1 MNVDHLSKLTLSALA
16 LASAA
21 ATGCTRPNDL
31 GLAPLDQPAVVTANG
46 AQKTSEVTM
55 YRMGTLDP
63 QGTLLTMAV
72 TNASLHLT
80 TTADKATVEELVFTL
95 ADQNLAPTS
104 ALPQGVNLRNQEL
117 RITQTVPATMSERT
131 PDALTAAVHTS
142 LQYRA
147 AMILDDGSLYQLGNT
162 ETDPVE
168 LDVRATRY
176 FGGVH
181 VTVDGAPQGKCWS
194 IPGVIEITN
203 CSLYVE
209 TDGDA
214 TSNN

>member
-1 MNVDHLSKLTLSALA
+1 MKRSKLMLSALLIA
-16 LASAA
+16 GAAA
-21 ATGCTRPNDL
+21 ATGCTRANEL
-31 GLAPLDQPAVVTANG
+31 GLAPLDQPAIVKAQG
-46 AQKTSEVTM
+46 AQRSSEVTM
-55 YRMGTLDP
+55 YRTGTLDP
-63 QGTLLTMAV
+63 QGTLLTMQV
-72 TNASLHLT
+72 SDASVFFST
-80 TTADKATVEELVFTL
+80 TEDKASVEELVFHL
-95 ADQNLAPTS
+95 ADTNMAATS
-104 ALPQGVNLRNQEL
+104 TVPYGVNLRNQEL
-117 RITQTVPATMSERT
+117 RITQTVSAAMQEKT
-131 PDALTAAVHTS
+131 PDAVTTRIHTA

-147 AMILDDGSLYQLGNT
+147 AMVLDDGSLYQLGNT
-162 ETDPVE
+162 MTEPVD
-168 LDVRATRY
+168 LDIRATRY

>member
-1 MNVDHLSKLTLSALA
+1 MKRSKLMLSALLVTGA
-16 LASAA
+16 I
-21 ATGCTRPNDL
+21 ATGCTRPNDT
-31 GLAPLDQPAVVTANG
+31 GLAPLDQPAIVKAQG

-72 TNASLHLT
+72 TDASVFFT
-80 TTADKATVEELVFTL
+80 TTKDQAKVQELVFFL

-117 RITQTVPATMSERT
+117 RITSTVPAAMEERD
-131 PDALTAAVHTS
+131 PNALTATVHTA

-147 AMILDDGSLYQLGNT
+147 AMILDDGTYYQLGNT
-162 ETDPVE
+162 TTEPVD
-168 LDVRATRY
+168 LSVRATRY

-181 VTVDGAPQGKCWS
+181 ITVDGAPQGKCWS
-194 IPGVIEITN
+194 IPGVIEISN

-209 TDGDA
+209 TDGGA
-214 TSNN
+214 TSND

>member
-1 MNVDHLSKLTLSALA
+1 MKRSKLMLSAL
-16 LASAA
+16 LVTGAA
-21 ATGCTRPNDL
+21 VTGCTRPNEL
-31 GLAPLDQPAVVTANG
+31 GLAPLDQPAIVKADG
-46 AQKTSEVTM
+46 ALKTSQVTM

-63 QGTLLTMAV
+63 QGTLLTMRV
-72 TNASLHLT
+72 TDASVFFS
-80 TTADKATVEELVFTL
+80 TTADKASVEELVFKL
-95 ADQNLAPTS
+95 EDQNLAPTT
-104 ALPQGVNLRNQEL
+104 ALPEGVNLRNQEL
-117 RITQTVPATMSERT
+117 RITQTVPATMQERL
-131 PDALTAAVHTS
+131 PDALTARVHTA

-162 ETDPVE
+162 TTEPVD

>member
-1 MNVDHLSKLTLSALA
+1 MKRSKLMLSAL
-16 LASAA
+16 LVTGAA
-21 ATGCTRPNDL
+21 VTGCTRPNEL
-31 GLAPLDQPAVVTANG
+31 GLAPLDQPAIVKANG
-46 AQKTSEVTM
+46 VQSTSEVTM
-55 YRMGTLDP
+55 YRTGTLDP
-63 QGTLLTMAV
+63 QGTLITMHV
-72 TNASLHLT
+72 TDASVLFST
-80 TTADKATVEELVFTL
+80 TTEKASVQELVFHL
-95 ADQNLAPTS
+95 SDENLPATS

-117 RITQTVPATMSERT
+117 RITQTVSAEMQERV
-131 PDALTAAVHTS
+131 PDALTARVHTS

-147 AMILDDGSLYQLGNT
+147 AMILDDGTLYQLGNT
-162 ETDPVE
+162 MTEPVD

-176 FGGVH
+176 YGGVH

-194 IPGVIEITN
+194 IPGVIEISN

>member
-1 MNVDHLSKLTLSALA
+1 MKRSKMMLSAMLIVGA
-16 LASAA
+16 T
-21 ATGCTRPNDL
+21 ATGCTRANEI
-31 GLAPLDQPAVVTANG
+31 GLAPLDQPAIVKANG
-46 AQKTSEVTM
+46 AQKTSQVTM

-63 QGTLLTMAV
+63 QGTLLTIPVRDAEV
-72 TNASLHLT
+72 FFST
-80 TTADKATVEELVFTL
+80 TKDQAKVEELVFRL
-95 ADQNLAPTS
+95 EDQNLAPTS

-117 RITQTVPATMSERT
+117 RITQTVPAAMEQRE
-131 PDALTAAVHTS
+131 PDALTAHVHTS

-147 AMILDDGSLYQLGNT
+147 AMILDDGTYYQLGNT
-162 ETDPVE
+162 NTEAVD

-181 VTVDGAPQGKCWS
+181 VTVDGAPTGKCWS

-209 TDGDA
+209 SDGDA
-214 TSNN
+214 TTND

>member
-1 MNVDHLSKLTLSALA
+1 MKRSKLMLSALLVTGAA
-16 LASAA
+16 L
-21 ATGCTRPNDL
+21 TGCTRPNEL
-31 GLAPLDQPAVVTANG
+31 GLAPLDQPAIVKAEG

-63 QGTLLTMAV
+63 QGTLITMGV
-72 TNASLHLT
+72 SDASVFFT
-80 TTADKATVEELVFTL
+80 TTTDKASVEELVFHL
-95 ADQNLAPTS
+95 ADQNLPPTS
-104 ALPQGVNLRNQEL
+104 ALPEGVNLRNQEL
-117 RITQTVPATMSERT
+117 RITQTVAAEMQQREPN
-131 PDALTAAVHTS
+131 ALAALVHTT

-147 AMILDDGSLYQLGNT
+147 AIILDDGSLYQLGNT
-162 ETDPVE
+162 TTEPVD

-181 VTVDGAPQGKCWS
+181 ITVDGAPQGKCWS

>member
-1 MNVDHLSKLTLSALA
+1 MKRSKLILSALLVSGAA
-16 LASAA
+16 L
-21 ATGCTRPNDL
+21 TGCTRPNEL
-31 GLAPLDQPAVVTANG
+31 GLAPLDQPAIVKANG
-46 AQKTSEVTM
+46 AQKASEVTI

-63 QGTLLTMAV
+63 QGTLITMAV
-72 TNASLHLT
+72 TDASVFFS
-80 TTADKATVEELVFTL
+80 TTADKASVEEMVFHL
-95 ADQNLAPTS
+95 ADTNMAATS
-104 ALPQGVNLRNQEL
+104 TLPEGVNLRNQEL
-117 RITQTVPATMSERT
+117 RITQTVPAAMSERT
-131 PDALTAAVHTS
+131 ADALTARVHTS

-162 ETDPVE
+162 MTEPVD

-194 IPGVIEITN
+194 IPGVIEISN
-203 CSLYVE
+203 CSLFVE

>member
-1 MNVDHLSKLTLSALA
+1 MKRSKLMLSALLVVGA
-16 LASAA
+16 V
-21 ATGCTRPNDL
+21 ATGCTRPNDT
-31 GLAPLDQPAVVTANG
+31 GLAPLDQPAIVKAQG

-63 QGTLLTMAV
+63 QGTLLTMPV
-72 TNASLHLT
+72 TNATVSFT
-80 TTADKATVEELVFTL
+80 TTKDQAKVQELVFFL

-104 ALPQGVNLRNQEL
+104 ALPQGVALRNQEL
-117 RITQTVPATMSERT
+117 RITQTVAAEMQERVA
-131 PDALTAAVHTS
+131 DALTARVHTS

-162 ETDPVE
+162 TTEPVD

-194 IPGVIEITN
+194 IPGVIEISN

-209 TDGDA
+209 TDGSA
-214 TSNN
+214 TTND

>member
-1 MNVDHLSKLTLSALA
+1 MKRSKLTWSALLVAGAA
-16 LASAA
+16 L
-21 ATGCTRPNDL
+21 TGCTRANEL
-31 GLAPLDQPAVVTANG
+31 GLAPLDQPAIVTAKG

-55 YRMGTLDP
+55 YRMGTIDP

-72 TNASLHLT
+72 TDASVHLT
-80 TTADKATVEELVFTL
+80 TTADKATVEELVFHL
-95 ADQNLAPTS
+95 ADENLAATS
-104 ALPQGVNLRNQEL
+104 TVSQGVNLRNQEL
-117 RITQTVPATMSERT
+117 RITATVPATMSERT
-131 PDALTAAVHTS
+131 ADALTAAVHTS

-162 ETDPVE
+162 ETEPVE

-181 VTVDGAPQGKCWS
+181 ITVDGAPQGKCWS

>member
-1 MNVDHLSKLTLSALA
+1 MKRSKLILSALLVSGAA
-16 LASAA
+16 L
-21 ATGCTRPNDL
+21 TGCTRPNEL
-31 GLAPLDQPAVVTANG
+31 GLAPLDQPAIVKANG
-46 AQKTSEVTM
+46 AQKASEVTI

-63 QGTLLTMAV
+63 QGTLITMAV
-72 TNASLHLT
+72 TDASVFFS
-80 TTADKATVEELVFTL
+80 TTADKASIEEMVFHL
-95 ADQNLAPTS
+95 ADTNMAATS
-104 ALPQGVNLRNQEL
+104 TLPEGVNLRNQEL
-117 RITQTVPATMSERT
+117 RITQTVPAAMSERT
-131 PDALTAAVHTS
+131 ADALTARVHTS

-162 ETDPVE
+162 MTEPVD

-194 IPGVIEITN
+194 IPGVIEISN
-203 CSLYVE
+203 CSLFVE

>member
-1 MNVDHLSKLTLSALA
+1 MNRSKLALSGLLVAGAAL
-16 LASAA
+16 
-21 ATGCTRPNDL
+21 TGCTRANDL
-31 GLAPLDQPAVVTANG
+31 GRAPLDQPAIIQAKG
-46 AQKTSEVTM
+46 AQKQSEVTM
-55 YRMGTLDP
+55 YRLGTWDP
-63 QGTLLTMAV
+63 QGTLITMPV
-72 TNASLHLT
+72 TDASLFVT
-80 TTADKATVEELVFTL
+80 TTADNASVEELVFKLGDANLPASSTL
-95 ADQNLAPTS
+95 A
-104 ALPQGVNLRNQEL
+104 GVNLRNQEL
-117 RITQTVPATMSERT
+117 RITQRVPAPMQERDV
-131 PDALTAAVHTS
+131 DAVTLRAHTT

-162 ETDPVE
+162 TTEPVD

-214 TSNN
+214 TTND

>member
-1 MNVDHLSKLTLSALA
+1 MKRSKLMLSAL
-16 LASAA
+16 LITGAA
-21 ATGCTRPNDL
+21 VTGCTRPNEL
-31 GLAPLDQPAVVTANG
+31 GLAPLDQPAIVKASG

-63 QGTLLTMAV
+63 QGTLITMQV
-72 TNASLHLT
+72 TDASVFFST
-80 TTADKATVEELVFTL
+80 TKDKASVEELVFRL
-95 ADQNLAPTS
+95 ADQNLPPTS
-104 ALPQGVNLRNQEL
+104 ALPEGVNLRNQEL
-117 RITQTVPATMSERT
+117 RITSTVAAEMQERV
-131 PDALTAAVHTS
+131 PDALTARVHTA

-162 ETDPVE
+162 MTEAVD

-181 VTVDGAPQGKCWS
+181 VTVDGAPTGKCWS

-209 TDGDA
+209 SDGDA

>member
-1 MNVDHLSKLTLSALA
+1 MKRSKLMLSAL
-16 LASAA
+16 LITGAA
-21 ATGCTRPNDL
+21 VTGCTRPNEL
-31 GLAPLDQPAVVTANG
+31 GLAPLDQPAIVKTNG

-63 QGTLLTMAV
+63 EGTLLTMRV
-72 TNASLHLT
+72 TDASVFFT
-80 TTADKATVEELVFTL
+80 TTSDKANVQELVFKL
-95 ADQNLAPTS
+95 ADQNLPPTS

-117 RITQTVPATMSERT
+117 RITQTVPAAMQERL
-131 PDALTAAVHTS
+131 PDALTARVHTV

-162 ETDPVE
+162 TTEAVD

-181 VTVDGAPQGKCWS
+181 VTVDGAPTGKCWS

-209 TDGDA
+209 SDGDA

>member
-1 MNVDHLSKLTLSALA
+1 MKRSKLMLSALLVTGTA
-16 LASAA
+16 L
-21 ATGCTRPNDL
+21 TGCTRPNAL
-31 GLAPLDQPAVVTANG
+31 GLAPLDQPAIVKANG
-46 AQKTSEVTM
+46 VQSTSEVTM

-63 QGTLLTMAV
+63 DGTLITMHV
-72 TNASLHLT
+72 TDASVLFST
-80 TTADKATVEELVFTL
+80 TKDKASVEELVFRL
-95 ADQNLAPTS
+95 GDENLPATS

-117 RITQTVPATMSERT
+117 RITQTVSAKMEERV
-131 PDALTAAVHTS
+131 PDALTARVHTS

-147 AMILDDGSLYQLGNT
+147 AMILDDGTLYQLGNT
-162 ETDPVE
+162 MTEPVD

-176 FGGVH
+176 YGGVH

-194 IPGVIEITN
+194 IPGVIDISN

>member
-1 MNVDHLSKLTLSALA
+1 MKRTKLLLSALLVA
-16 LASAA
+16 GAA
-21 ATGCTRPNDL
+21 ATGCTRANEL
-31 GLAPLDQPAVVTANG
+31 GLAPLDQPAIVKADG
-46 AQKTSEVTM
+46 AQRSSEVTM
-55 YRMGTLDP
+55 YRTGTLDP
-63 QGTLLTMAV
+63 HGTLITMQV
-72 TNASLHLT
+72 SDASVFFS
-80 TTADKATVEELVFTL
+80 TTADKASVEELVFHL
-95 ADQNLAPTS
+95 ADTNMAATS
-104 ALPQGVNLRNQEL
+104 SVPYGVNLRNQEL
-117 RITQTVPATMSERT
+117 RITQTVSAAMQEKT
-131 PDALTAAVHTS
+131 PDAVTTRIHTA

-147 AMILDDGSLYQLGNT
+147 AMVLDDGSLYQLGNT
-162 ETDPVE
+162 MTEPVD
-168 LDVRATRY
+168 LDIRATRY

>member
-1 MNVDHLSKLTLSALA
+1 MKRSKLLLSIL
-16 LASAA
+16 LIGGAA
-21 ATGCTRPNDL
+21 ATTGCTRANEL
-31 GLAPLDQPAVVTANG
+31 GLAPLDQPAIVKANG

-63 QGTLLTMAV
+63 QGTLLTMRV
-72 TNASLHLT
+72 TDASVFFS
-80 TTADKATVEELVFTL
+80 TTADQAKVEELVFHL
-95 ADQNLAPTS
+95 EDQNLAPTE

-117 RITQTVPATMSERT
+117 RITQTVSAPMEERD
-131 PDALTAAVHTS
+131 PNALTVRAHTA

-147 AMILDDGSLYQLGNT
+147 AMILDDGSLYTLGNT
-162 ETDPVE
+162 ETEPVD

>member
-1 MNVDHLSKLTLSALA
+1 MKRSQLMLLSVLVVSGAAL
-16 LASAA
+16 
-21 ATGCTRPNDL
+21 TGCTRPNEL
-31 GLAPLDQPAVVTANG
+31 GLAPLDEPAIVKANG
-46 AQKTSEVTM
+46 VQSTSEVTM

-63 QGTLLTMAV
+63 EGTLITMHV
-72 TNASLHLT
+72 TDASVLFST
-80 TTADKATVEELVFTL
+80 TKDKASVQELVFRL
-95 ADQNLAPTS
+95 SDANLPATS

-117 RITQTVPATMSERT
+117 RITQTVSAEMQERV
-131 PDALTAAVHTS
+131 PDALTARVHTS

-147 AMILDDGSLYQLGNT
+147 AMILDDGTLYQLGNT
-162 ETDPVE
+162 TTEAVD

-181 VTVDGAPQGKCWS
+181 VTVDGAPTGKCWS

-209 TDGDA
+209 SDGDA

>member
-1 MNVDHLSKLTLSALA
+1 MNRSKLMLSVLA
-16 LASAA
+16 VAGAA
-21 ATGCTRPNDL
+21 ATGCTRANDL
-31 GLAPLDQPAVVTANG
+31 GLAPLDQPAVVKATG

-55 YRMGTLDP
+55 YRTGSIDP
-63 QGTLLTMAV
+63 QGTLITMAV
-72 TNASLHLT
+72 TDASVSLS
-80 TTADKATVEELVFTL
+80 TTADNATVAELTFKL
-95 ADQNLAPTS
+95 ADTNMAATS
-104 ALPQGVNLRNQEL
+104 EVPYGVNLRNQEL
-117 RITQTVPATMSERT
+117 RITQKMPATMEERS
-131 PDALTAAVHTS
+131 PDALDARVHTV

-162 ETDPVE
+162 ETEPVD

-194 IPGVIEITN
+194 IPGVIEISN

-214 TSNN
+214 TTND

>member
-1 MNVDHLSKLTLSALA
+1 MKRSKLLLSALLIGGAA
-16 LASAA
+16 L
-21 ATGCTRPNDL
+21 TGCTRPNEL
-31 GLAPLDQPAVVTANG
+31 GLAPLDQPAIVKAEG
-46 AQKTSEVTM
+46 AQTTSEVTM

-63 QGTLLTMAV
+63 EGTLLTMRV
-72 TNASLHLT
+72 TDASVFFT
-80 TTADKATVEELVFTL
+80 TTSDKASVQELVFHL
-95 ADQNLAPTS
+95 SDENLPATS
-104 ALPQGVNLRNQEL
+104 ALPSGVNLRNQEL
-117 RITQTVPATMSERT
+117 RITQTVSAEMQERV
-131 PDALTAAVHTS
+131 PDALTARVHTA

-147 AMILDDGSLYQLGNT
+147 AMILDDGTLYQLGNT
-162 ETDPVE
+162 TTEPVD

-176 FGGVH
+176 YGGIH

-194 IPGVIEITN
+194 IPGVIDISN

>member
-1 MNVDHLSKLTLSALA
+1 MKRSKMMLSAL
-16 LASAA
+16 LVCGAA
-21 ATGCTRPNDL
+21 ATGCTRPNQL
-31 GLAPLDQPAVVTANG
+31 RLAPLDEPAIVKASG
-46 AQKTSEVTM
+46 AQKTSEITM

-63 QGTLLTMAV
+63 QGTLLTMQV
-72 TNASLHLT
+72 TNASVFFT
-80 TTADKATVEELVFTL
+80 TTADQASVQELFFDL

-104 ALPQGVNLRNQEL
+104 TLPEGVNLRNQEL
-117 RITQTVPATMSERT
+117 RITQTIPASMEER
-131 PDALTAAVHTS
+131 DANALTARVHTA

-147 AMILDDGSLYQLGNT
+147 AMILDDGSIYQLGNT
-162 ETDPVE
+162 TTEPVD

-176 FGGVH
+176 FGGIH
-181 VTVDGAPQGKCWS
+181 ITVDGAPQGKCWS

-214 TSNN
+214 TAND

>member
-1 MNVDHLSKLTLSALA
+1 MKRSKLILSAL
-16 LASAA
+16 LVTSAA
-21 ATGCTRPNDL
+21 LTGCTRPNEL
-31 GLAPLDQPAVVTANG
+31 GLAPLDQPAIVKADGV
-46 AQKTSEVTM
+46 QSTSEVTM

-63 QGTLLTMAV
+63 QGTLITMHV
-72 TNASLHLT
+72 TDASVLFS
-80 TTADKATVEELVFTL
+80 TTADKASVQEMVFHL
-95 ADQNLAPTS
+95 SDENLPATS
-104 ALPQGVNLRNQEL
+104 ALPSGVNLRNQEL
-117 RITQTVPATMSERT
+117 RITQTVSAEMQERV
-131 PDALTAAVHTS
+131 PDALTARVHTS

-147 AMILDDGSLYQLGNT
+147 AMILDDGTLYQLGNT
-162 ETDPVE
+162 MTEPVD

-176 FGGVH
+176 YGGVH

-194 IPGVIEITN
+194 IPGVIEISN

>member
-1 MNVDHLSKLTLSALA
+1 MKRSKMMLSAL
-16 LASAA
+16 LVVSAA

-31 GLAPLDQPAVVTANG
+31 GLAPLDQPAVVKSSG
-46 AQKTSEVTM
+46 AIAASEVTM

-72 TNASLHLT
+72 TDASVKLS
-80 TTADKATVEELVFTL
+80 TTADGKASVATLDFKL

-104 ALPQGVNLRNQEL
+104 ALPEGVNLRNQEL
-117 RITQTVPATMSERT
+117 RITQTMPAEMEAR
-131 PDALTAAVHTS
+131 DADSLTATVHTA

-162 ETDPVE
+162 ETEPVD
-168 LDVRATRY
+168 LSVRATRY
-176 FGGVH
+176 FEDVR

-194 IPGVIEITN
+194 IPGVIEISN

-209 TDGDA
+209 SNGDA

>member
-1 MNVDHLSKLTLSALA
+1 MKRSKLMLSALLVVGA
-16 LASAA
+16 V
-21 ATGCTRPNDL
+21 ATGCTRPNET
-31 GLAPLDQPAVVTANG
+31 GLAPLDQPAIVKAEG

-72 TNASLHLT
+72 TDASVFFT
-80 TTADKATVEELVFTL
+80 TTKDQAKVEELVFHL

-117 RITQTVPATMSERT
+117 RITSTVAAEMEERV
-131 PDALTAAVHTS
+131 PDALTARVHTT

-162 ETDPVE
+162 TTEPVD

-209 TDGDA
+209 TDGGA
-214 TSNN
+214 TTND

>member
-1 MNVDHLSKLTLSALA
+1 MKRSMMWSVLLVVGAALG
-16 LASAA
+16 
-21 ATGCTRPNDL
+21 GCTRANEL
-31 GLAPLDQPAVVTANG
+31 GLAPLDQPAIVKASG
-46 AQKTSEVTM
+46 AQSSSEVTM

-63 QGTLLTMAV
+63 QGTLITMRV
-72 TNASLHLT
+72 TDASLFFS
-80 TTADKATVEELVFTL
+80 TTADKASVEELLFHL
-95 ADQNLAPTS
+95 GDENLPPTS

-117 RITQTVPATMSERT
+117 RITQTVAAQMEERV
-131 PDALTAAVHTS
+131 PDALTARVHTA

-162 ETDPVE
+162 TTEPVD

-176 FGGVH
+176 YGGVH

-194 IPGVIEITN
+194 IPGVIEISN